1 MTEKEKMLAG
11 IDYYSQD
18 EELTIEINRTKDLI
32 WEYNNIRP
40 TNIEER
46 KKTIKLIIPNIGENF
61 LINQPFRCDF
71 GSNIK
76 IGKNFFSNF
85 NLTILDEAMVTIGD
99 NCFIGPNVSIYTAIH
114 PIDPTQRNQQR
125 QTAQPVTIGD
135 NVWIC
140 GSVTIIPGVTIGNN
154 VTIGAGS
161 VVTKNIPDNCV
172 ALGNPCIPVK
182 YIKKSR

>member
-18 EELTIEINRTKDLI
+18 EELTVEINRTKDLI

-40 TNIEER
+40 TNIEDR
-46 KKTIKLIIPNIGENF
+46 KKIIKSIIPDIGENF

-76 IGKNFFSNF
+76 IGNNFFSNF
-85 NLTILDEAMVTIGD
+85 NLTILDEATVTIGD

-114 PIDPTQRNQQR
+114 PIDPIKRNQQR
-125 QTAQPVTIGD
+125 QTAQPVTIGN

-161 VVTKNIPDNCV
+161 VVTRNIPDDCV
-172 ALGNPCIPVK
+172 ALGNPCVPIK
-182 YIKKSR
+182 YIKKE

>member
-1 MTEKEKMLAG
+1 MTEKEKMLSG

-18 EELTIEINRTKDLI
+18 EELIVEINRTKDLI

-40 TNIEER
+40 TNIEDR
-46 KKTIKLIIPNIGENF
+46 KKIIKSIIPDIGENF

-76 IGKNFFSNF
+76 IGNNFFSNF
-85 NLTILDEAMVTIGD
+85 NLTILDEATVTIGD

-114 PIDPTQRNQQR
+114 PIDPIKRNQQR
-125 QTAQPVTIGD
+125 QTAQPVTIGN

-161 VVTKNIPDNCV
+161 VVTRNIPDDCV
-172 ALGNPCIPVK
+172 ALGNPCVPIK
-182 YIKKSR
+182 YIKKE